1 MEKISISEN
10 FRTFDKYWQSKVVS
24 RLNNQSVKL
33 VKLRGEF
40 DWHHHQSEDEL
51 YLVLKGKLTLRFR
64 NKTIELN
71 EGEFSVISKGT
82 EHQIIASDEVQLM
95 GIEPQSTLNSTAE
108 ESKPDPAASTA
119 AKGGK

>member
-1 MEKISISEN
+1 
-10 FRTFDKYWQSKVVS
+10 
-24 RLNNQSVKL
+24 
-33 VKLRGEF
+33 
-40 DWHHHQSEDEL
+40 
-51 YLVLKGKLTLRFR
+51 
-64 NKTIELN
+64 LN

-95 GIEPQSTLNSTAE
+95 AIEPQSTLNSTAE